1 LWADT
6 SEVGDAVVPVGGT
19 TGQSLVKAS
28 GSDYDTEWADRV
40 ASDDVSDIVV
50 LTQAAYDLLTPD
62 ATTLYIIVG

>member
-1 LWADT
+1 
-6 SEVGDAVVPVGGT
+6 
-19 TGQSLVKAS
+19 VKAS
-28 GSDYDTEWADRV
+28 DADYDSEWADRV